1 MKIALL
7 GYGRMGQEIE
17 RLIEKR
23 NHKIVL
29 IIDSIDDWQKEG
41 HRLQEAEVAI
51 EFSMPQ
57 NVIDNIYHCFKAG
70 IPIVVGTTGWHE
82 SIEEIKQKC
91 LEQDQSLFFA
101 SNFSI
106 GVNLFFDLNRF
117 LARTM
122 SKHQEYE
129 ISIEETHH
137 IHKQDTPSGTAIT
150 IANDIIKNIGRKDK
164 WVSEISEKPGE
175 VEIKSFRTE
184 NVPGTHIVKYESDI
198 DSIQIIHTAKNRR
211 GFALGAIMAAEF
223 LKGKKGFFEMK
234 DLLSSQNLTVTE

>member
-17 RLIEKR
+17 RFIEKR
-23 NHKIVL
+23 HHEIVL
-29 IIDSIDDWQKEG
+29 KIDSIEDWEKEG
-41 HRLQEAEVAI
+41 HRLTEADVAI

-57 NVIDNIYHCFKAG
+57 FVVENINHCFNAG
-70 IPIVVGTTGWHE
+70 IPVVVGTTGWLENHE
-82 SIEEIKQKC
+82 AIKKICIEKN
-91 LEQDQSLFFA
+91 QSLFYA

-117 LARTM
+117 LARIM
-122 SKHQEYE
+122 SKYHEYE

-137 IHKQDTPSGTAIT
+137 IHKQDAPSGTAIT
-150 IANDIIKNIGRKDK
+150 IANDIIENIGRKEK
-164 WVSEISEKPGE
+164 WVREFSENPGE
-175 VEIKSFRTE
+175 LGIKSFRTE

-211 GFALGAIMAAEF
+211 GFAMGAIMAAEF
-223 LKGKKGFFEMK
+223 LKDKKGYYEMK
-234 DLLSSQNLTVTE
+234 DLISSQNLIFSE